1 MPTTTNLTNE
11 EMFEMFANAAVLVQG
26 EDSYRVDYADAEEI
40 RVTNEDTGEEYVLTY
55 DDIDLETDLV
65 YGLVLLNKN

>member
-1 MPTTTNLTNE
+1 MPTTTNLTNK

-40 RVTNEDTGEEYVLTY
+40 HVTNEDTGEEFVLSY
-55 DDIDLETDLV
+55 DDIDLETDLI
-65 YGLVLLNKN
+65 YGLVLLNK